1 MEKAR
6 IAFRFGHYGDCFHGS
21 QVQPD
26 VPTVQGTL
34 MHIFKKKLKWTEE
47 RMPVA
52 MASRTDAGVHVRL
65 NGAYI
70 DIDKKRWNAMN
81 ETGFLK
87 AVGHQI
93 PQSISLFD
101 AREVSNDWSPRRAE
115 YRTYRYRME
124 CMEDWIEPDLEKF
137 QDLCSIFEGEHD
149 WANYCRRE
157 PGRSTK
163 RVIESCKPWINSGRI
178 IGFEIVGEAFVW
190 NQVRRIA
197 NAILGAVTGYR
208 TVDKLIEA
216 RDNPGTEI
224 DLGLA
229 DPDWLILWS
238 VTWEGIPDIESAEPK
253 IPVPERNSLRWQDL
267 CRQQQKEII
276 IKQFDFIQG
285 QY

>member
-1 MEKAR
+1 
-6 IAFRFGHYGDCFHGS
+6 
-21 QVQPD
+21 
-26 VPTVQGTL
+26 
-34 MHIFKKKLKWTEE
+34 
-47 RMPVA
+47 
-52 MASRTDAGVHVRL
+52 
-65 NGAYI
+65 
-70 DIDKKRWNAMN
+70 
-81 ETGFLK
+81 
-87 AVGHQI
+87 
-93 PQSISLFD
+93 
-101 AREVSNDWSPRRAE
+101 
-115 YRTYRYRME
+115 
-124 CMEDWIEPDLEKF
+124 MEDWIEPDLEKF

-238 VTWEGIPDIESAEPK
+238 VTWEGFRILNQQSRK
-253 IPVPERNSLRWQDL
+253 SLF
-267 CRQQQKEII
+267 QKEIVSDGKTFADSNRKRLSSNSLI
-276 IKQFDFIQG
+276 SFKDNTNFVSIF
-285 QY
+285 